1 MLIILKKI
9 IHEKYVNTKITS
21 NIQKRNVFTEVIN
34 KIVLCSND
42 DKRMQLIDSI
52 ETYAHKTC

>member
-42 DKRMQLIDSI
+42 DKRMQSIDSI